1 MKILGIDSSGMV
13 AGISIVEDEITI
25 AEYCV
30 NYKKTHSQT
39 LMPMLD
45 EVVSLTEQKLSDI
58 DAIAVAAGPGSFTGL
73 RIGAATAKGLALA
86 LDKPI
91 IPVPTCNALAYNMW
105 GTDRLICPIMDARR
119 NQVYT
124 GLYIFED
131 DRLTVLHDQM
141 ASDIND
147 LMKLINEYCER
158 TGKAVVFVGD
168 GIPVYKDVIENGLSC
183 KYSFAPASMN
193 RQRAASVAT
202 LGGIYYE
209 MGLAVYSDDFRPE
222 YLRKSQAEREQ
233 EERIKSNAGKEMTHE

>member
-13 AGISIVEDEITI
+13 AGISIVEDEITV

-45 EVVSLTEQKLSDI
+45 EVVSLTEQELSDI
-58 DAIAVAAGPGSFTGL
+58 DVIAVASGPGSFTGL

-91 IPVPTCNALAYNMW
+91 APVPTCHALAYNMW

-131 DRLTVLHDQM
+131 DVLTALHDQM
-141 ASDIND
+141 ATDIND
-147 LMKLINEYCER
+147 LLKLINEYCEQS
-158 TGKAVVFVGD
+158 GKSVVFVGD
-168 GIPVYKDVIENGLSC
+168 GIPVYKNVIEKGLHC

-209 MGLAVYSDDFRPE
+209 MGRVVNSDDFSPE

-233 EERIKSNAGKEMTHE
+233 EERMKINE

>member
-13 AGISIVEDEITI
+13 AGIAIVEDDITV

-45 EVVSLTEQKLSDI
+45 DVVRLTEQDLESI
-58 DAIAVAAGPGSFTGL
+58 DAIAVSAGPGSFTGL

-91 IPVPTCNALAYNMW
+91 VSVPTCHALAFNVW
-105 GTDRLICPIMDARR
+105 GTDSVVCPIMDARR

-124 GLYIFED
+124 GIYRFCDNELIVIQEQNACD
-131 DRLTVLHDQM
+131 INELIDRL
-141 ASDIND
+141 
-147 LMKLINEYCER
+147 NELCAD
-158 TGKAVVFVGD
+158 GQSVIFVGD
-168 GIPVYKDVIENGLSC
+168 GIPVYREAIESAINC
-183 KYSFAPASMN
+183 KYAFAPAHMN
-193 RQRAASVAT
+193 RQRAASVAA
-202 LGGIYYE
+202 LGGIYYN
-209 MGLAVYSDDFRPE
+209 MGKTIKSDDFKPE

-233 EERIKSNAGKEMTHE
+233 EERKKAEQNA